1 MAVKI
6 WMEMDHTVRLEKFR
20 SRSQAIADGLIGTPG
35 VITATVDPN
44 TDQHDPHGVNIEID
58 PDVISTLDLVKKLKE
73 DEDSPF
79 WTRPSG
85 PNTLRVAIFGLL
97 DGEDELV
104 TQLIKA
110 QVTVAAEV
118 EAPAV
123 AAVGA
128 AGRSARL

>member
-1 MAVKI
+1 MWI
-6 WMEMDHTVRLEKFR
+6 LY
-20 SRSQAIADGLIGTPG
+20 Q
-35 VITATVDPN
+35 N
-44 TDQHDPHGVNIEID
+44 
-58 PDVISTLDLVKKLKE
+58 
-73 DEDSPF
+73 SPL

-97 DGEDELV
+97 DGEDEVV

-118 EAPAV
+118 EATAV